1 MRFHDRLVNEVLS
14 ACFFSDNIGHKMLYC
29 HQTACVMVHVCFTL
43 SVVFI
48 CKAKRQALLEQYT
61 LVVCAVYQLC
71 ALLGVV
77 FTSFV
82 SVPVLM
88 QFLLCECVSFVSV
101 FFFVLTHQACNASL
115 DFFFM
120 IVVISMIVKI
130 IVVSLSEAC
139 S

>member
-1 MRFHDRLVNEVLS
+1 
-14 ACFFSDNIGHKMLYC
+14 
-29 HQTACVMVHVCFTL
+29 MVHVCFTL

-88 QFLLCECVSFVSV
+88 QFLLRECVSFVSFFF

>member
-88 QFLLCECVSFVSV
+88 QFLLRECVSFVS
-101 FFFVLTHQACNASL
+101 FFF
-115 DFFFM
+115 FFCLNTSGLQCVTRLFF
-120 IVVISMIVKI
+120 
-130 IVVSLSEAC
+130 L
-139 S
+139 

>member
-88 QFLLCECVSFVSV
+88 QFLLRECVSFV
-101 FFFVLTHQACNASL
+101 FFFFCLNTSGLQCVTRL
-115 DFFFM
+115 FF
-120 IVVISMIVKI
+120 
-130 IVVSLSEAC
+130 L
-139 S
+139 

>member
-1 MRFHDRLVNEVLS
+1 
-14 ACFFSDNIGHKMLYC
+14 
-29 HQTACVMVHVCFTL
+29 MVHVCFTL

-88 QFLLCECVSFVSV
+88 QLLLRECVSFVS

>member
-88 QFLLCECVSFVSV
+88 QFLLRECVSFVYFF

-115 DFFFM
+115 DFFFYD
-120 IVVISMIVKI
+120 
-130 IVVSLSEAC
+130 C
-139 S
+139 CY